1 MTFSG
6 QRTVHRDQQ
15 VKTQPSHKPVGT
27 FPILQPSVHVDLRT
41 TLYHVSLFR
50 GCSAGWRLRSLP
62 QLQAPLCPPPSLFFL
77 SDSLSFPVSSSH
89 LLPARP
95 FSSPSPQH
103 SCCLAYSIYSGI
115 FRVIT
120 IKLLKGDNPPEEARL
135 TSSPILSLA
144 WCSPAP
150 RFPEPSCSHL
160 TPHASSQLASFALAG
175 MRLRD
180 PQRTNCPEGLYRSDL
195 CLLGGDKAGDSK

>member
-1 MTFSG
+1 MARGQCTEINRSRPNLPISQLEPFPFCGPVSMWTSEPPSTTFLFSG
-6 QRTVHRDQQ
+6 
-15 VKTQPSHKPVGT
+15 G
-27 FPILQPSVHVDLRT
+27 
-41 TLYHVSLFR
+41 
-50 GCSAGWRLRSLP
+50 
-62 QLQAPLCPPPSLFFL
+62 APLVGDRGPCHSSAPRSPPSLFFL

-95 FSSPSPQH
+95 FSPPSPQH

-135 TSSPILSLA
+135 APSPILSLA

-150 RFPEPSCSHL
+150 LSLRPPLPISPLMPVAFPPFPTCL
-160 TPHASSQLASFALAG
+160 F
-175 MRLRD
+175 
-180 PQRTNCPEGLYRSDL
+180 CPGCDEIERPTEDKLSGRSP
-195 CLLGGDKAGDSK
+195 